1 MKKGKMWK
9 AGAAGMMAAGTGAVL
24 MMASRKRD
32 GCTGLRTAIPPVKI
46 KGQREKIRGFII
58 PKAIMRHLPVLKNL
72 RE

>member
-9 AGAAGMMAAGTGAVL
+9 AGAAGIMAAGTGAVL
-24 MMASRKRD
+24 MMASRKKGRMHRLTD
-32 GCTGLRTAIPPVKI
+32 SNSSCKI